1 MVSTDTMGVLS
12 PGKVTKHAYYFE
24 TGSPVAQAG
33 LEVPI
38 LLPQPLQ
45 VWNNTAPSLCGAGD
59 GVQGVIHATYT
70 STVTTELQA
79 L

>member
-33 LEVPI
+33 FKL
-38 LLPQPLQ
+38 
-45 VWNNTAPSLCGAGD
+45 SM
-59 GVQGVIHATYT
+59 
-70 STVTTELQA
+70 
-79 L
+79 